1 MSFNLQSLRQKSQT
15 RVFSEIR
22 KSVGANVSASK
33 LIRENNQQRLFE
45 SQRADTEPFDIFLS
59 HCSKDADVVLGLLEK
74 LNEFGY
80 VVYVDWIDDPQL
92 DRSNVTKA
100 TANVLRERMNQSKC
114 LFYATTINSTQS
126 KWMPWELGYIDGR
139 KDKSA
144 ILPIFESE
152 SSSTQ
157 NYKGQEYLGVY
168 PYCIEATT
176 KNTNV
181 NKLWICESEDIYVLF
196 DDWLKG
202 KKPYKHNDG

>member
-80 VVYVDWIDDPQL
+80 VVYVDWIDYPQL
-92 DRSNVTKA
+92 DRSNVTKQRPF
-100 TANVLRERMNQSKC
+100 LRNNNK
-114 LFYATTINSTQS
+114 FYSIKMDALG
-126 KWMPWELGYIDGR
+126 LGYIDGR